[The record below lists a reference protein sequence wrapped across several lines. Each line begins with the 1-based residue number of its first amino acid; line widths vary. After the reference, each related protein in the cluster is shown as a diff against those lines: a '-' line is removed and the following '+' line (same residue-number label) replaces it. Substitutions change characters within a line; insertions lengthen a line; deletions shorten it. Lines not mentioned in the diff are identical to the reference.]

1 MKNRND
7 KDMTIDEIRNDFP
20 ILKQQINGKPLIYF
34 DNGATAQKPKQVID
48 SITDYYTN
56 YNSNIHRGVHELSQ
70 RATEKYEEAREK
82 VRGFINANLVEEII
96 FTSGTTDSI
105 NLVAQTF
112 SEAFLNEG
120 DEIIIS
126 EMEHH
131 SNIVPWQMAC
141 ERTGAKLK
149 VIPINQKGELIIE
162 EFEKLLSDQTKIV
175 AITHVSNTLG
185 TINPVKDIMEKA
197 HALNIPVLLDGAQ
210 SVPHMKID
218 VQDLDCEFYAFSGHK
233 MFGPTGVGILYGKKE
248 WLEKIPPYKGGGDMI
263 KEVTFEKTTYNILPH
278 KMEAG
283 TPNIV
288 GGIALGSAIDYMNKV
303 GFDFI
308 QKQEEELLSY
318 ATEKVQE
325 IEGLKIIGTASKKAG
340 VLSFV
345 VEGTHPFDLG
355 TILDQQGVAVR
366 TGHHCTQPIMDFF
379 SIPGTARASFAFY
392 NTKEEVDFFVEA
404 LKRAV
409 RMLV

>member
-1 MKNRND
+1 
-7 KDMTIDEIRNDFP
+7 MTIDEIRNNFP
-20 ILKQQINGKPLIYF
+20 ILNQKVNGRPLVYF
-34 DNGATAQKPKQVID
+34 DNGATAQKPQQVID

-82 VRGFINANLVEEII
+82 VRGFINATVVEEII

-126 EMEHH
+126 AMEHH

-141 ERTGAKLK
+141 ERKGAKLN
-149 VIPINQKGELIIE
+149 VVPFNGKGELIME
-162 EFEKLLSDQTKIV
+162 EYDKLLSDKTKIV

-185 TINPVKDIMEKA
+185 TINPVEEIVEKA

-210 SVPHMKID
+210 SVPHLKVD
-218 VQDLDCEFYAFSGHK
+218 VQDLNCEFYAFSGHK
-233 MFGPTGVGILYGKKE
+233 MFGPTGVGVLYGKKE
-248 WLEKIPPYKGGGDMI
+248 WLEKLPPYKGGGDMI
-263 KEVTFEKTTYNILPH
+263 KEVTFEKTTYNTLPH

-288 GGIALGSAIDYMNKV
+288 GGIALGAAIDYMNKV

-308 QKQEEELLSY
+308 QQQEDELLTY
-318 ATEKVQE
+318 ATEKIKV
-325 IEGLKIIGTASKKAG
+325 IEGLKIIGTAAKKAG

-345 VEGTHPFDLG
+345 IEGMHPFDLG

-366 TGHHCTQPIMDFF
+366 TGHHCTQPIMDFYQ
-379 SIPGTARASFAFY
+379 IPGTARASFAFY
-392 NTKEEVDFFVEA
+392 NTKEEVDVFVEA
-404 LKRAV
+404 LKRSV
-409 RMLV
+409 RMLL